1 MFYSRYA
8 VRELSNFTISG
19 MGQTE
24 FDIMDLEDQKL
35 LEREMLTLLG
45 LTHVPEN
52 AVHKVK
58 RMKPST
64 SSSGGGIKIVLY
76 KQLGQ
81 PSREWQPHHPSL
93 HEGHLP
99 QPDQGTRSSWGDA

>member
-1 MFYSRYA
+1 MPPTRGESTDSSY
-8 VRELSNFTISG
+8 NFLPG

-52 AVHKVK
+52 AVHKVYP
-58 RMKPST
+58 M
-64 SSSGGGIKIVLY
+64 
-76 KQLGQ
+76 
-81 PSREWQPHHPSL
+81 
-93 HEGHLP
+93 
-99 QPDQGTRSSWGDA
+99 

>member
-1 MFYSRYA
+1 
-8 VRELSNFTISG
+8 

-52 AVHKVK
+52 AVHKVR
-58 RMKPST
+58 RMKLCT
-64 SSSGGGIKIVLY
+64 SYLLAVKLELSFINN
-76 KQLGQ
+76 
-81 PSREWQPHHPSL
+81 
-93 HEGHLP
+93 
-99 QPDQGTRSSWGDA
+99 

>member
-1 MFYSRYA
+1 
-8 VRELSNFTISG
+8 

-58 RMKPST
+58 RTKLYT
-64 SSSGGGIKIVLY
+64 VYCTTKLYLYFWRWTIKLTYIYRLA
-76 KQLGQ
+76 KQKMATT
-81 PSREWQPHHPSL
+81 PSL
-93 HEGHLP
+93 
-99 QPDQGTRSSWGDA
+99 SS

>member
-1 MFYSRYA
+1 
-8 VRELSNFTISG
+8 

-58 RMKPST
+58 RMKLRAST
-64 SSSGGGIKIVLY
+64 SGGGIKIDFY
-76 KQLGQ
+76 KQLG
-81 PSREWQPHHPSL
+81 
-93 HEGHLP
+93 
-99 QPDQGTRSSWGDA
+99 

>member
-1 MFYSRYA
+1 
-8 VRELSNFTISG
+8 

-52 AVHKVK
+52 AVHKVR
-58 RMKPST
+58 RMKLCT
-64 SSSGGGIKIVLY
+64 SGINIVFHE
-76 KQLGQ
+76 QLGE
-81 PSREWQPHHPSL
+81 PSRKWQSHHPSL
-93 HEGHLP
+93 HERHLP
-99 QPDQGTRSSWGDA
+99 

>member
-1 MFYSRYA
+1 MVSLLMYIVQVWPIIRRIHTYLYVQLEIHSKSIYCH
-8 VRELSNFTISG
+8 ISG

-58 RMKPST
+58 
-64 SSSGGGIKIVLY
+64 
-76 KQLGQ
+76 
-81 PSREWQPHHPSL
+81 
-93 HEGHLP
+93 
-99 QPDQGTRSSWGDA
+99 

>member
-1 MFYSRYA
+1 
-8 VRELSNFTISG
+8 

-58 RMKPST
+58 P
-64 SSSGGGIKIVLY
+64 IKIP
-76 KQLGQ
+76 K
-81 PSREWQPHHPSL
+81 SE
-93 HEGHLP
+93 
-99 QPDQGTRSSWGDA
+99 T